1 MKQRTSARDEKEHM
15 TSIRRSRS
23 RLKIKYMTGRQ
34 KTSAREVIEN
44 EQQKRNIS
52 LHMAP
57 QGKGCKGI

>member
-1 MKQRTSARDEKEHM
+1 MKQRTSARDETEHI

-57 QGKGCKGI
+57 

>member
-1 MKQRTSARDEKEHM
+1 MTGRQKTGALYETEHM

-57 QGKGCKGI
+57 